1 LATDFFTVGTI
12 ALHGF
17 FVLFVVEVERRVA
30 HLLGVTANLNGPGV
44 AQVAHNF
51 AADIEGAGREV
62 RVLVRDR
69 DTEFTTSFDH
79 ISRRSSPRESAPR
92 RARPHGGLGPL
103 AERPGVPG
111 ARREGRVRRHDPPGG
126 LIHEYELAA

>member
-1 LATDFFTVGTI
+1 LATDFFTVGTV

-17 FVLFVVEVERRVA
+17 FVLFVVGVARRVA
-30 HLLGVTANLNGPGV
+30 HLLGATANLHGPRM
-44 AQVAHNF
+44 AQVARNF
-51 AADIEGAGREV
+51 AADIKGAGREV

-69 DTEFTTSFDH
+69 DTESTTSLDH

-92 RARPHGGLGPL
+92 RARPHAGLGPL
-103 AERPGVPG
+103 AERPSVPG
-111 ARREGRVRRHDPPGG
+111 ARREGRVRRHDLPGG